1 MTSRRDTLKQLLACG
16 GLLYAGAGPA
26 QDTSMLRRPLPKGN
40 ESLPVIGLGTYQ
52 AFDVG
57 STRAELDPL
66 ADVLRTLVRLG
77 GSVVDSSPMYGRAEG
92 AVGEAAA
99 LAGVGARLFHATKV
113 WTSGRDSGIRQME
126 ESFRLMRVERMDLM
140 QIHNLQDWRTHT
152 ATLRDWQQRGRVRY
166 LGITHYHEG
175 AYGEL
180 ETLLKTRQYD
190 FVQLNYSIAERAA
203 ENSILPLAQ
212 ELGVAVIANRPFAQA
227 SLFHR
232 VKGRELP
239 PWAADFDCGSWAQ
252 FFLKYIVSHPAV
264 TCAIPATSKARH
276 AEDNLRAGH
285 GRLPDP
291 AQRVRMARW
300 MDSI

>member
-1 MTSRRDTLKQLLACG
+1 MTSRRDALKRLLACG
-16 GLLYAGAGPA
+16 GLLYAGAGTT
-26 QDTSMLRRPLPKGN
+26 QDSAMLRRPLPKGN

-66 ADVLRTLVRLG
+66 ADVLRTLVRQG

-99 LAGVGARLFHATKV
+99 LAGVGAQLFHATKV
-113 WTSGRDSGIRQME
+113 WTSGRDNGIRQME

-190 FVQLNYSIAERAA
+190 FVQLNFSIAERTA
-203 ENSILPLAQ
+203 EERVLPLAQ

-227 SLFHR
+227 NLFRR

-239 PWAADFDCGSWAQ
+239 PWAAEFDCDSWAQ

-264 TCAIPATSKARH
+264 TCAIPATSKTRH
-276 AEDNLRAGH
+276 AEDNLRAGY
-285 GRLPDP
+285 GRLPDA
-291 AQRVRMARW
+291 AQRERMARW